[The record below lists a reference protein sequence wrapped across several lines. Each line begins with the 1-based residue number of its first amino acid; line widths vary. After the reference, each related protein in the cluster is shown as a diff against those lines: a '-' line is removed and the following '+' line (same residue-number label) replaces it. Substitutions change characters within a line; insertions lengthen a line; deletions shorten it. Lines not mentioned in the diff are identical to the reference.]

1 MDEEGDRFCW
11 ICHREPSTLWCDTC
25 PRSYHASCVNL
36 KVRSLSEWVC
46 PECVRVMA
54 AENVDT
60 RSPALALFSADEFC
74 SLLQF
79 ALQRLK
85 QHTHEAFLKPV
96 CTKTYPKYTDYVSHP
111 FDLSILE
118 KNVRWKHYG
127 CTESFLSDARWIY
140 HNCIVFNGY
149 NHKLTMSAKV
159 LMKVC
164 KQEMEDIEVCPDCY
178 KNANTQE
185 SWFTEPCRRP
195 HLLVWA
201 KLKGFPYWPA
211 KVMRLQ
217 DGNVDCRFF
226 GAHDRAWVP
235 MNQCFLLSKE
245 SPTDTKNRKKGLQN
259 AIEELE
265 IYVRKYREKFGEY
278 RYSALRTTLTAE
290 DFHCSKADPLVLPHF
305 LVFQKDS
312 ETFGRSPRSELSS
325 ASVLLFPPFS
335 DSPRKELWSGT
346 PGSSREKS
354 LASSAGSTPTR
365 AEPRKEN
372 NQRMSSLTPKR
383 EPVST
388 KEERGFLPPLPD
400 GAPQGIF
407 EVSSE
412 LPGEL
417 QMKVSKEDMENLPKK
432 VNRNV
437 ESLVSALKKIERSIS
452 SDRSSSIAD
461 AEDESSSD
469 DRPLAS
475 TIGVP
480 RKNGQSPSSCEV
492 SSTTVTT
499 EEGEVPSSQFAT
511 KDPLSAEEQ
520 PLAPIDDFQEKLKK
534 TILSC
539 KEKVRVPRGRGEQ
552 QLCSASFWVHERP
565 VIAEI
570 PNPERPFAALRKIE
584 ESIEQIRQECK
595 EEMIEYHHILVHTNL
610 ILCRHPTSVYP
621 RGMAMCSV
629 PPVHQDLYNDM
640 RAQFP
645 ELPDALIQSCVQL
658 VSWPY
663 AISAHP
669 APFPAVSLPADRLL
683 WRTAIFFFSSYARNR
698 SQCIEHLTRASQE
711 QLYSQFDSEEA
722 SGNREGLR
730 PAVSPRLFEPLE
742 PPFPPDQDL
751 PPPYPGVLA
760 PVLAPAS
767 PQSPPMT
774 PPHLP
779 SPRLDQPPP
788 RTDFWSQ
795 AANSLSPPAMY
806 GAGWPRTPP
815 LDPTALSRL
824 PHSPPVLDD
833 MIQALLT
840 HQRQRLELLQ
850 QTYAQQ
856 MEVLQQLRREVECKE
871 AALLSKR
878 LVDLNPAQFS
888 CTFPAS
894 LEMRTRTDSKR
905 LLSYSNE
912 KVKPERACLNNYKL
926 EKGALILS
934 RQREQLQAQR
944 RRNRALDVECHCLV
958 SEVDLYER
966 GEVPLGTTDEHFYQR
981 LNPGQAMPQPAPPPP
996 SRPVLSPPRVLQS
1009 NAQHYAERLLKRGE
1023 KRPEADAAVAE
1034 VDAPETPDTLA
1045 ASKSCTDRTGDS
1057 SLEVRTP
1064 SLAMLCA
1071 IFFLAMQMSFMER
1084 YRAPNACS
1092 ILNFTPRIV
1101 SDHASDAGRRS
1112 GRSARRHA
1120 QQPIAFARQ
1129 LACLSS
1135 ARTVQSSACALH
1147 ASLNTPFK
1155 DNVQRLYTEWVTKG
1169 QHALMPADK
1178 TRSSVELLCRWIS
1191 EVWGVI
1197 VADVVVKSF
1206 KKTAVLNALDA
1217 TADHLVWYGDEAS
1230 EADVEFGG
1238 DDEATSPTSNVSST
1252 DSD

>member
-1 MDEEGDRFCW
+1 MSSDDQSRLKGKKRVSSQTAGSPDVKKSKPSREGDRFCW

-290 DFHCSKADPLVLPHF
+290 DFHCSKADPVPTSQPLPP
-305 LVFQKDS
+305 QPQQQEEEKEKDS
-312 ETFGRSPRSELSS
+312 ETFGRSPRSELS
-325 ASVLLFPPFS
+325 S

-539 KEKVRVPRGRGEQ
+539 KEKIGGSAPFLEEPVEDEEDEDEEDEEEEEDGKEEAAAKQEVEKSGRQHGEGTSVVPTPEEGPTVPKGGTSLQMPGSPLVPKDNETGVAGATTPIPASEEKKEPVKVLSKTPGLAKMKFTSKRNE
-552 QLCSASFWVHERP
+552 LDSASSRP
-565 VIAEI
+565 PSSGPATPSEG
-570 PNPERPFAALRKIE
+570 PDPERPFAALRKIE

-595 EEMIEYHHILVHTNL
+595 EEMIEYHHILALTLKEMRICMDLELKKTKASLLEKHNVEMAAAIAETKRKQWCAN
-610 ILCRHPTSVYP
+610 CWKEAVFYCCWNTSYCDYP
-621 RGMAMCSV
+621 CQQAHWPKHMATCTQASNV
-629 PPVHQDLYNDM
+629 GQHSTGVTIVNNGPALG
-640 RAQFP
+640 
-645 ELPDALIQSCVQL
+645 EL
-658 VSWPY
+658 
-663 AISAHP
+663 
-669 APFPAVSLPADRLL
+669 
-683 WRTAIFFFSSYARNR
+683 
-698 SQCIEHLTRASQE
+698 
-711 QLYSQFDSEEA
+711 
-722 SGNREGLR
+722 
-730 PAVSPRLFEPLE
+730 
-742 PPFPPDQDL
+742 
-751 PPPYPGVLA
+751 
-760 PVLAPAS
+760 
-767 PQSPPMT
+767 
-774 PPHLP
+774 
-779 SPRLDQPPP
+779 
-788 RTDFWSQ
+788 
-795 AANSLSPPAMY
+795 
-806 GAGWPRTPP
+806 
-815 LDPTALSRL
+815 ALS
-824 PHSPPVLDD
+824 
-833 MIQALLT
+833 
-840 HQRQRLELLQ
+840 
-850 QTYAQQ
+850 
-856 MEVLQQLRREVECKE
+856 
-871 AALLSKR
+871 AADKTIIM
-878 LVDLNPAQFS
+878 PAGGG
-888 CTFPAS
+888 FPAS
-894 LEMRTRTDSKR
+894 TATMGGLPFD
-905 LLSYSNE
+905 
-912 KVKPERACLNNYKL
+912 
-926 EKGALILS
+926 
-934 RQREQLQAQR
+934 
-944 RRNRALDVECHCLV
+944 
-958 SEVDLYER
+958 
-966 GEVPLGTTDEHFYQR
+966 
-981 LNPGQAMPQPAPPPP
+981 
-996 SRPVLSPPRVLQS
+996 PVQ
-1009 NAQHYAERLLKRGE
+1009 
-1023 KRPEADAAVAE
+1023 
-1034 VDAPETPDTLA
+1034 
-1045 ASKSCTDRTGDS
+1045 
-1057 SLEVRTP
+1057 
-1064 SLAMLCA
+1064 
-1071 IFFLAMQMSFMER
+1071 
-1084 YRAPNACS
+1084 
-1092 ILNFTPRIV
+1092 
-1101 SDHASDAGRRS
+1101 
-1112 GRSARRHA
+1112 
-1120 QQPIAFARQ
+1120 
-1129 LACLSS
+1129 
-1135 ARTVQSSACALH
+1135 
-1147 ASLNTPFK
+1147 
-1155 DNVQRLYTEWVTKG
+1155 
-1169 QHALMPADK
+1169 
-1178 TRSSVELLCRWIS
+1178 
-1191 EVWGVI
+1191 
-1197 VADVVVKSF
+1197 
-1206 KKTAVLNALDA
+1206 
-1217 TADHLVWYGDEAS
+1217 
-1230 EADVEFGG
+1230 
-1238 DDEATSPTSNVSST
+1238 
-1252 DSD
+1252 